1 MPYCTALLSAVYPA
15 ALCLAALPG
24 LAKKL
29 EADGKAEDDLFDT
42 YACWYKN
49 TVKEKTASNEAA
61 QDRIQSLEAYIA
73 DIEAGKIEFTTARVD
88 LEKQIAEL
96 TAAIDEATDMRDKE
110 HEDFLAAS
118 MR

>member
-1 MPYCTALLSAVYPA
+1 MLVQKHCQ
-15 ALCLAALPG
+15 G
-24 LAKKL
+24 
-29 EADGKAEDDLFDT
+29 
-42 YACWYKN
+42 
-49 TVKEKTASNEAA
+49 KTASNETA

-88 LEKQIAEL
+88 LEKQIAVL
-96 TAAIDEATDMRDKE
+96 TAAIDEATYIRDKE